1 MSETRVN
8 YESPKTDNNN
18 MYFFYL
24 SLSLFIHLFF
34 RADIM
39 RKYVKVRKL
48 INFVISDNKLSFSS
62 DDEKNI

>member
-1 MSETRVN
+1 M
-8 YESPKTDNNN
+8 
-18 MYFFYL
+18 
-24 SLSLFIHLFF
+24 SLFIHLFF